1 MNVYSAELN
10 GVSAMAAS
18 DSLPGSGHSAVALET
33 AQAPQNEES
42 QSTNSADV
50 SGGQRQREAAGADLN
65 CYQLVICELCWL
77 KQALSKMPNKRQH
90 VSF

>member
-1 MNVYSAELN
+1 MDIYSAELN

-42 QSTNSADV
+42 QSTDCRCV
-50 SGGQRQREAAGADLN
+50 RGQRQREAAGADLH
-65 CYQLVICELCWL
+65 CDQLVICEL
-77 KQALSKMPNKRQH
+77 R
-90 VSF
+90 